1 MTIQSAA
8 DRIQW
13 HEGMLLSPQH
23 FQTESARVDQLVAWQ
38 VGLTQA
44 NAWGV
49 SELVI
54 DEQLLANGVLR
65 IVKLV
70 AIMPDGFAVEH
81 SVEASPEA
89 DLSLDLLSLEALDDA
104 GELAVYV
111 VLGRSRV
118 LRSQAVPARFVG
130 KQHEPVEDEVS
141 QATPIDI
148 PRSRALLSL
157 HTGDLPSSAYVAI
170 KLLMVKKDNDMFTL
184 GSYEPPW
191 LSMPSH
197 SKQRKKAED
206 LASQSRSK
214 AVFLAKQ
221 MAKPSSAIEDRVLQL
236 EVRARLSSLLHGL
249 PALESTLKCQH
260 LPPYQLY
267 LSLCAHL
274 GSLITLR
281 PGAVPPMLP
290 PWNHADPAAS
300 LKPLF
305 EAIDSLIAE
314 VSQDWREEMFAFN
327 GETFE
332 LHMNADWLGDHIV
345 LGISGQTEAELV
357 SWMSGAVIGSRSV
370 WSSLSDYRVLGAA
383 RKQVMEVPEMGLRG
397 NTGRLLFSVQVDSQI
412 ILKEEPLVIG
422 NVNMSRKIAR
432 PQQVTMYVKG

>member
-65 IVKLV
+65 VVKLV

-89 DLSLDLLSLEALDDA
+89 DLSLDLLSLDALDDA

-118 LRSQAVPARFVG
+118 LRSQAVPPRFVG

-236 EVRARLSSLLHGL
+236 EMRARLSSLLHGL

-281 PGAVPPMLP
+281 PGAVPPILP
-290 PWNHADPAAS
+290 PWNHADPSAS

-397 NTGRLLFSVQVDSQI
+397 NSGRLLFSVHVDSQI

-432 PQQVTMYVKG
+432 PQQVAMYVKG